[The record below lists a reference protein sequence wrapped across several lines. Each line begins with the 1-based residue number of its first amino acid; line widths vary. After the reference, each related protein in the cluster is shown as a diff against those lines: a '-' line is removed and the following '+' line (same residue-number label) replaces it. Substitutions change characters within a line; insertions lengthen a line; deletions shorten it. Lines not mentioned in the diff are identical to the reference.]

1 MKKADTI
8 VYGFT
13 IDGFDVDRF
22 NTSLEIFLCVF
33 NSNESLSS
41 TSLAGMDTYMFLTN
55 KERNKHADAWEVEL
69 RERRLRDAEK
79 SIQDT
84 EHWYDM
90 GVNKGLIDWEA
101 NPERMKCQNGT
112 DFEGTIKKMLEN
124 DGKHK

>member
-13 IDGFDVDRF
+13 IDGFDVERF
-22 NTSLEIFLCVF
+22 NTSLEIFLYVF

-55 KERNKHADAWEVEL
+55 KERNWNADAWQKEMDKKKL
-69 RERRLRDAEK
+69 
-79 SIQDT
+79 IDT

-90 GVNKGLIDWEA
+90 GVNI
-101 NPERMKCQNGT
+101 
-112 DFEGTIKKMLEN
+112 N
-124 DGKHK
+124 D